1 MLWGS
6 RAAYAAAVALSAS
19 TLLSASAFSQDE
31 AGQRVE
37 LDEISIFAT
46 LNPIA
51 TFDYPGQVDVVDRD
65 QIQTEQASTVAE
77 TLKNVPGVFVNGGA
91 RMSGQTPNIRGFDGE
106 DVLILV
112 DGVPQTFQSGHD
124 GRLFVDPDLL
134 KRVEV
139 VKGPNSSLYG
149 SGALGGVIA
158 MTTIDASDLL
168 EAGETAGARVKVG
181 FQTADGQPILTTT
194 GFARTE
200 DGKFETIGS
209 FTYRRMG
216 SIELGN
222 GDDLS
227 NKDNIKSALAKGTAQ
242 VTPDLKATATWV
254 HFGDDGVTPA
264 NPQDNGEVSSS
275 NLLVKRGILSDTLSG
290 KLSYAPEGSQWFNGN
305 FLAYWAQ
312 NKVTENYYNSTR
324 YQSRDVETIGVKAD
338 NRSWFELN
346 DWQTKVTFTYGVDYH
361 RDKQAGADSLP
372 VGWQYGNNIS
382 SIPSAEADYTGTF
395 VQAEIKMLRPA
406 SLPGEL
412 TLTPSARFDS
422 FSMEA
427 SGEEDF
433 SDEAFS
439 PKIAAAYKPVPWF
452 LLFGNYGSAFRAP
465 DYNELYAMGNH
476 FCMGPVCNT
485 FIPNP
490 DLKPQTAETGE
501 VGAGFEFTDVVAKGD
516 AVKLKGSYWH
526 MDAHDY
532 INQEIVGAGVGGA
545 SDMGCF
551 TGRGGCYTRFFNTD
565 HAILSGAEIALA
577 YDSARFFG
585 SASWATMTGRD
596 ADTDA
601 YVGALQPDKVIL
613 TAGVKLPE
621 YWTRLGT
628 RFTFADKFTRADAAT
643 AYRDAYNLVDLFA
656 VIEPTEGPLKG
667 LRVDLGIDNVTDK
680 AYQLIA
686 ADVYEKGI
694 NFKGAVSWTVKW

>member
-1 MLWGS
+1 MTWGS

-31 AGQRVE
+31 AGQRVQ

-51 TFDYPGQVDVVDRD
+51 TFDYPGQVDIVDRD

-106 DVLILV
+106 DVLILL

-158 MTTIDASDLL
+158 MTTVDASDFLD
-168 EAGETAGARVKVG
+168 AGETAGARVKVG

-200 DGKFETIGS
+200 DGKFETLGS

-254 HFGDDGVTPA
+254 HFADDGVTPA
-264 NPQDNGEVSSS
+264 NPQSNGEVSSS
-275 NLLVKRGILSDTLSG
+275 NALVKRGILSDTVSG
-290 KLSYAPEGSQWFNGN
+290 KLSYTPEGSQWFNGN

-324 YQSRDVETIGVKAD
+324 YQTRDVETVGVKAD
-338 NRSWFELN
+338 NRSWFELA

-361 RDKQAGADSLP
+361 KDKQKGADSLP
-372 VGWQYGNNIS
+372 VGYQYGNTIS
-382 SIPSAEADYTGTF
+382 SIPSAEADYTGSF
-395 VQAEIKMLRPA
+395 VQAEIKVLRPA

-412 TLTPSARFDS
+412 TLTPSARFDA

-476 FCMGPVCNT
+476 FCMGPFCNT
-485 FIPNP
+485 FVPNP

-501 VGAGFEFTDVVAKGD
+501 VGAGFEFTDVAAKGD

-526 MDAHDY
+526 MDARDY
-532 INQEIVGAGVGGA
+532 INQEIVGAGVGGN

-551 TGRGGCYTRFFNTD
+551 TGQGGCYTRFFNTD
-565 HAILSGAEIALA
+565 HAILSGAEIALT

-585 SASWATMTGRD
+585 GVSWATMTGRD
-596 ADTDA
+596 ADTDE

-621 YWTRLGT
+621 YWTRVGT
-628 RFTFADKFTRADAAT
+628 RFTFADEFTKGAT
-643 AYRDAYNLVDLFA
+643 RDAYNLVDLFA
-656 VIEPTEGPLKG
+656 VIEPTEGPFKG
-667 LRVDLGIDNVTDK
+667 LRVDLGIDNVTDE
-680 AYQLIA
+680 AYELVA